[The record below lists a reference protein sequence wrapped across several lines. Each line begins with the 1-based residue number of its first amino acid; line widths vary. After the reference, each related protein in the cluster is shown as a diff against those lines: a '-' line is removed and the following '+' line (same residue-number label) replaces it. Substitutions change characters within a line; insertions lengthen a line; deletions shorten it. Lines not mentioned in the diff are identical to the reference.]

1 MRDISFLCDVLLCCG
16 GLDLA
21 GSRMTTRVDTVV
33 NCFSAVGFSKII
45 KLRFSLSLRYQGLHC
60 LRIKVSIRR
69 RKDIRTQM

>member
-33 NCFSAVGFSKII
+33 NCFFRRRFSKII
-45 KLRFSLSLRYQGLHC
+45 KLRFSLSLRYQGLTVYG
-60 LRIKVSIRR
+60 LRFL
-69 RKDIRTQM
+69 